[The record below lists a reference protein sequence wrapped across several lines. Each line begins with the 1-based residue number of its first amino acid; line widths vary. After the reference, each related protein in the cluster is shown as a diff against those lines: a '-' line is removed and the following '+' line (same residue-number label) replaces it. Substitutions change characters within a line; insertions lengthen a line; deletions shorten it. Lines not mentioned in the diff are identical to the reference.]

1 MKKCSSSSPSPWGPC
16 SWAAPRRRSD
26 RLNDENAAF
35 RDPRLVHGA
44 LDIKA
49 SNGIIH
55 TINRVLLP
63 AVI

>member
-1 MKKCSSSSPSPWGPC
+1 
-16 SWAAPRRRSD
+16 
-26 RLNDENAAF
+26 
-35 RDPRLVHGA
+35 VHGA

-63 AVI
+63 AVV

>member
-1 MKKCSSSSPSPWGPC
+1 
-16 SWAAPRRRSD
+16 
-26 RLNDENAAF
+26 
-35 RDPRLVHGA
+35 VHGA